1 MERVEGVAEQRRG
14 HPVCGRLLDRQEVV
28 SLVGQVE
35 AAIGQGD
42 DRSENRGCRD
52 DRPDGGDAGAETA
65 SREAS
70 GRAMKASHRAG

>member
-14 HPVCGRLLDRQEVV
+14 HPVRGRRLDRQEVV

-35 AAIGQGD
+35 AAIGHGD

-52 DRPDGGDAGAETA
+52 DRPGSGDAGAGMT

-70 GRAMKASHRAG
+70 GGL